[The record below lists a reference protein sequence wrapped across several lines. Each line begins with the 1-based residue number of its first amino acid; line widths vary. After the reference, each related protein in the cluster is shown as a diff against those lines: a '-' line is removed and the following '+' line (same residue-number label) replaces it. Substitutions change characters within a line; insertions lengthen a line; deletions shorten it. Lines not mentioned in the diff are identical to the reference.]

1 MKRILSILCIVALL
15 AGCMLAFV
23 SCTAP
28 NSDVNLA
35 KSALE
40 SAGYLVVDGASSA
53 SKYGFAG
60 LVTSIHATKGF
71 ESVTIFYFADEDSA
85 DVAYDLMES
94 TEEYFESENKKLGV
108 TTAEIEIEMGCS
120 GNVVWIGTPL
130 AIEAAQ

>member
-15 AGCMLAFV
+15 AGCMLAFA

-53 SKYGFAG
+53 SKYGFVG
-60 LVTSIHATKGF
+60 LVTSIHATMGF
-71 ESVTIFYFADEDSA
+71 ESVTVFYFADEDSA

-94 TEEYFESENKKLGV
+94 TEEYLEAENKKLGII
-108 TTAEIEIEMGCS
+108 AADLEIEMGCS